1 MKSTQMKNIRFVEKG
16 SCIMKTYEITRQ
28 GSRFVVKTHDGSNDH
43 TVSTPFR
50 THAAALEFVDKQRH
64 SSEDSLHGRQ
74 NESGAVL
81 TNEESY
87 EAVGNKYGF
96 TVCEGRQYALTE
108 VPHFSGTY
116 GLGISADNYSA
127 KCIDTNSKEYT
138 AFFEI
143 IEKDANNDVL
153 ADWDNASLVERVP

>member
-1 MKSTQMKNIRFVEKG
+1 L
-16 SCIMKTYEITRQ
+16 IMKTYEITRQ
-28 GSRFVVKTHDGSNDH
+28 GSRFVVKTHEGSNDS
-43 TVSTPFR
+43 TVSAPFR
-50 THAAALEFVDKQRH
+50 THAAALEFVEKQRN
-64 SSEDSLHGRQ
+64 SSEDSARGGH
-74 NESGAVL
+74 NDSGATL
-81 TNEESY
+81 TSEENY
-87 EAVGNKYGF
+87 EAVGGKYGF

-108 VPHFSGTY
+108 APRFSGAY

-127 KCIDTNSKEYT
+127 KCIDTDGKEYT